1 MSEINFLPDDYLE
14 KKAQRRVNTLCLTL
28 FLLVTATV
36 AAGVVVTEQ
45 RRRQV
50 GRSAADISIQVEQA
64 QKSLQQLDA
73 VQARRRQVLEKAKAS
88 AALIEPLPQS
98 LVLALLTNRLPEG
111 AVVTSYRM
119 KSKEIACPASSNQVR
134 KPAKLAGAATTA
146 SAPAAAPAPPKLQTI
161 VELTGLASSDM
172 QVAQYVQSLNDC
184 RLIEQVNLPFSKEYD
199 YQGITMRQ
207 FRITA
212 QLRRDGQTNPADLD
226 EARNLGVSASGRKS
240 ALLCLLFGGNK

>member
-45 RRRQV
+45 RRRQI
-50 GRSAADISIQVEQA
+50 GRSAIDIGIQVEQA
-64 QKSLQQLDA
+64 HKSLQQLDA
-73 VQARRRQVLEKAKAS
+73 VQARRKQVLDKAKAS

-98 LVLALLTNRLPEG
+98 LVLALLTNRLPDG
-111 AVVTSYRM
+111 AVVTSYKM
-119 KSKEIACPASSNQVR
+119 KSKEIACPAGSNRVSNT
-134 KPAKLAGAATTA
+134 AKLSGATTGA
-146 SAPAAAPAPPKLQTI
+146 CPPAAPPAPPKLQTI

-226 EARNLGVSASGRKS
+226 EARNLGVSAAGRKS